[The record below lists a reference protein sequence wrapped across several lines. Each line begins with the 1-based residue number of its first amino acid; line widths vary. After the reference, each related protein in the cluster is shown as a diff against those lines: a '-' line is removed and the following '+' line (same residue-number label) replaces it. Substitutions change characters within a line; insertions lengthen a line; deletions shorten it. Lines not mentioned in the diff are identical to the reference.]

1 MAEKSEL
8 GKEAFLSM
16 AKTFGLDTD
25 DPHIEDLY
33 AYVQKVLPTLKRV
46 EELDVGDIEPV
57 FPLIFPSS
65 PGERASS

>member
-33 AYVQKVLPTLKRV
+33 AYVQKVLKNSMS
-46 EELDVGDIEPV
+46 GI
-57 FPLIFPSS
+57 
-65 PGERASS
+65 